1 MIYRLLNGFGLPVPA
16 DMAVVGNVVSHR
28 SVEMF
33 AIFVVV
39 LGATNST
46 ILYTVDLS
54 VRSRSSIF
62 QLMKQLK

>member
-39 LGATNST
+39 LGATNT